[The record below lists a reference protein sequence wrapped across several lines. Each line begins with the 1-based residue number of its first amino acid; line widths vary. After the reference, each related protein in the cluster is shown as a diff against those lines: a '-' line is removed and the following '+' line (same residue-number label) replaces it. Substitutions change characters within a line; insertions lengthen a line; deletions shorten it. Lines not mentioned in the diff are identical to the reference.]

1 MQGAMRRMSIS
12 TGQAS
17 AGVSGTSKELLNST
31 EPISSSQPQ
40 IDNSGEF
47 AKGLCHAATGLRHST
62 KGQSLAKDEPSPAD
76 PGPGHNNPFA
86 DVVWERKTRH
96 RVFVRAL

>member
-1 MQGAMRRMSIS
+1 M
-12 TGQAS
+12 
-17 AGVSGTSKELLNST
+17 
-31 EPISSSQPQ
+31 
-40 IDNSGEF
+40 
-47 AKGLCHAATGLRHST
+47 
-62 KGQSLAKDEPSPAD
+62 AKDEPAAPAE